1 MDIIYFRSNY
11 LFNNKEINKFG
22 GSIIVFHLGPPEYR
36 GVGCVNF
43 SKFNNPRKYS
53 ATVQIIDSNEI
64 DNGKILHVL
73 KWDIDKK
80 DTIDEI
86 LKKT

>member
-1 MDIIYFRSNY
+1 MCLRTILYHSDF
-11 LFNNKEINKFG
+11 FNFA
-22 GSIIVFHLGPPEYR
+22 
-36 GVGCVNF
+36 
-43 SKFNNPRKYS
+43 KFNNPRKYS
-53 ATVQIIDSNEI
+53 ATVQIVDSNEI